1 MRLLND
7 GESDIRTTKSPV
19 TVYRIINSVGPP
31 VVIERPFKNGDFDLT
46 SVPFRNWVSR
56 GGSDQQVL
64 QAEA

>member
-31 VVIERPFKNGDFDLT
+31 VVIERPFKNVDFALT
-46 SVPFRNWVSR
+46 PVSFWNWISR
-56 GGSDQQVL
+56 WGSDQQVL